1 MSTPTD
7 QQHMEKIVSL
17 CKRRGFIFQSSEI
30 YGGLNGA
37 WDYGPLGVELK
48 RNLKN
53 YWWRVMV
60 HERDDVVGMDGA
72 ILTHGSVL
80 KASGHIG
87 GFSDPMVDCLI
98 TGKRF
103 RADQIQPQS
112 GWVFSFVGAVDNSS
126 LQKLLKEQ
134 TVPERS
140 VIWLR
145 IDLAPYLR
153 QVFNNWS
160 FGYDEKARGG
170 YIQLTGSIS
179 DQTNAFRVLV
189 KAGIFKAGSVQRFSA
204 MEVGGRPKGFTVSSN
219 RGLNA
224 AIKIGQEFYR
234 KRGIPEPVVVIN
246 RVDWVEDSTDYNPEN
261 GSLLTRRREFNL
273 MFKTRTG
280 PVEEFANAPMA
291 ALPVAGAAEAAPVVG
306 ATGPAAPSPVTT
318 ALAEPWAANRENLT
332 AGTSVLSESAVRAVA
347 EDETSI
353 AYLRPETAQSIF
365 VQFKNILEVSRKKLP
380 FGIAQIGK
388 AFRNEI
394 NPRNFTFRSR
404 EFEQMELEYFCRPEQ
419 GMELL
424 EYWKEERLKF
434 YENIGISRA
443 NLHVRNVPNEERA
456 FYSKGTYD
464 IEYDFPFGRQE
475 LEGVAYRTDYDLSQ
489 HQKASGKSLEY
500 FDEEMKQRFVPHVVE
515 PSAGVDRTVLALI
528 CEAYSEDE
536 APDEKGKM
544 ETRIVLRF
552 RPRIA
557 PIKCAVFPLLKNK
570 EPLVAKAKE
579 IVALLRPDMT
589 VFYDESGAIGRRYRR
604 QDEIGTPF
612 GVTIDFETLGEKD
625 RALRDTVTLR
635 DRDSMKQERVKIS
648 DLLELLSVRI
658 A

>member
-7 QQHMEKIVSL
+7 TQRMEKIVSL

-72 ILTHGSVL
+72 ILMNRAVW
-80 KASGHIG
+80 KASGHEDT
-87 GFSDPMVDCLI
+87 FSDPMVDCLL

-103 RADQIQPQS
+103 RADQIEAQS
-112 GWVFSFVGAVDNSS
+112 GTLYYYSGAFSVTDDVLSGLEKLPQNQPLSNIIRDRAVIPAPSKSPIEYDPSG
-126 LQKLLKEQ
+126 L
-134 TVPERS
+134 TD
-140 VIWLR
+140 LR
-145 IDLAPYLR
+145 AH
-153 QVFNNWS
+153 
-160 FGYDEKARGG
+160 E
-170 YIQLTGSIS
+170 
-179 DQTNAFRVLV
+179 LV
-189 KAGIFKAGSVQRFSA
+189 KAFDLIGFQFVKNKIYPVIFLVLLPAGKPPESA
-204 MEVGGRPKGFTVSSN
+204 RKIAQQFYEN
-219 RGLNA
+219 RGLIRPVLLGEKSEPIN
-224 AIKIGQEFYR
+224 KEHPLSR
-234 KRGIPEPVVVIN
+234 KF
-246 RVDWVEDSTDYNPEN
+246 NPEN
-261 GSLLTRRREFNL
+261 GALLSPPRAFNL
-273 MFKTRTG
+273 MFKTY
-280 PVEEFANAPMA
+280 
-291 ALPVAGAAEAAPVVG
+291 VG
-306 ATGPAAPSPVTT
+306 AT
-318 ALAEPWAANRENLT
+318 
-332 AGTSVLSESAVRAVA
+332 
-347 EDETSI
+347 EDESSI
-353 AYLRPETAQSIF
+353 TYLRPETAQSIF

-443 NLHVRNVPNEERA
+443 NLHVLNVPDEERA

-500 FDEEMKQRFVPHVVE
+500 FDEETKERFIPHVVE
-515 PSAGVDRTVLALI
+515 PSAGVDRTVLAMI
-528 CEAYSEDE
+528 CEAYAEDQ
-536 APDEKGKM
+536 APNDKGEM
-544 ETRIVLRF
+544 EGRTLLRF
-552 RPRIA
+552 HPRMA
-557 PIKCAVFPLLKNK
+557 PIKCAIFPLLRNK
-570 EPLVAKAKE
+570 EPLVAKAKQ
-579 IVALLRPDMT
+579 ILDLLRPHMF

-612 GVTIDFETLGEKD
+612 CVTVDFETLGEKQSD
-625 RALRDTVTLR
+625 LRDTVTLR
-635 DRDSMKQERVKIS
+635 ERDSMKQERVKIS
-648 DLLELLSVRI
+648 DLLELLLLRI

>member
-1 MSTPTD
+1 MNLSSD
-7 QQHMEKIVSL
+7 AQLMEKIVSL

-53 YWWRVMV
+53 YWWHVTV
-60 HERDDVVGMDGA
+60 HERDDVVGMDGS
-72 ILTHGSVL
+72 ILTHPAVL
-80 KASGHIG
+80 KASGHVE
-87 GFSDPMVDCLI
+87 GFSDPMIDCRTCKAHLR
-98 TGKRF
+98 TDQVVEKKGVKQCPNCGGK
-103 RADQIQPQS
+103 
-112 GWVFSFVGAVDNSS
+112 
-126 LQKLLKEQ
+126 
-134 TVPERS
+134 
-140 VIWLR
+140 
-145 IDLAPYLR
+145 DLTAPR
-153 QVFNNWS
+153 Q
-160 FGYDEKARGG
+160 
-170 YIQLTGSIS
+170 
-179 DQTNAFRVLV
+179 
-189 KAGIFKAGSVQRFSA
+189 
-204 MEVGGRPKGFTVSSN
+204 
-219 RGLNA
+219 
-224 AIKIGQEFYR
+224 
-234 KRGIPEPVVVIN
+234 
-246 RVDWVEDSTDYNPEN
+246 
-261 GSLLTRRREFNL
+261 FNL
-273 MFKTRTG
+273 MFETH
-280 PVEEFANAPMA
+280 V
-291 ALPVAGAAEAAPVVG
+291 GAATE
-306 ATGPAAPSPVTT
+306 
-318 ALAEPWAANRENLT
+318 
-332 AGTSVLSESAVRAVA
+332 
-347 EDETSI
+347 ETSI

-404 EFEQMELEYFCRPEQ
+404 EFEQMELEYFCRAEQ

-424 EYWKEERLKF
+424 EYWKEERLRF
-434 YENIGISRA
+434 YENIGIPRGK
-443 NLHVRNVPNEERA
+443 LHVLTVPDEERA

-489 HQKASGKSLEY
+489 HQKASGKPLEY
-500 FDEEMKQRFVPHVVE
+500 FDEETRQRFVPHVVE

-552 RPRIA
+552 HPRMA

-570 EPLVAKAKE
+570 EPLVMKAKE
-579 IVALLRPDMT
+579 IVSLLRPHTT

-625 RALRDTVTLR
+625 TSLRDTVTLR
-635 DRDSMKQERVKIS
+635 DRDSMKQERVAIQ
-648 DLLELLSVRI
+648 DLPGILRDRL